1 MKRFLWAMSAALM
14 LAACEKHEEAEL
26 NGNVSPADSTGT
38 MVIDFNFG
46 NYELSPMTRST
57 LTEAQL
63 TDLWLFDYLD
73 GSLVGTIHQSS
84 TDEGFGS
91 VSMTADYGDHTFY
104 FVASNS
110 VDPVIDATVISWTRI
125 KDVFWKSLSLTV
137 APGMATTQDVSLQRV
152 CTRLRVSVTDEV
164 PSGLASLTLTPAH
177 WYYGMDYTTSSPTD
191 DRNTPRTINVPASYA
206 GTTGNLATSIYSL
219 CGTEGFSTNVQL
231 TANGTDESTLASIS
245 LEDVPFKR
253 NRITAYSGSLFSST
267 RTMTISVDDTWDEDY
282 EVTW

>member
-1 MKRFLWAMSAALM
+1 MRKILFAIVAVAMM
-14 LAACEKHEEAEL
+14 ACDKHAGNESEADI
-26 NGNVSPADSTGT
+26 VPVDT
-38 MVIDFNFG
+38 MQTMEIHFTFG
-46 NYELSPMTRST
+46 GYSMEPMTRST
-57 LTEAQL
+57 LTEAGL

-73 GSLVGTIHQSS
+73 GSLVSTIHQSS

-91 VSMTADYGDHTFY
+91 VSLSADYGDHTFY

-110 VDPVIDATVISWTRI
+110 VDPVIDGTFISWTRI
-125 KDVFWKSLSLTV
+125 KEVFWKSLSLTV
-137 APGMATTQDVSLQRV
+137 APGMTTSQDVSLQRV

-164 PSGLASLTLTPAH
+164 PSGLASLTLTPTH

-267 RTMTISVDDTWDEDY
+267 RTMTISVDDGWDEDY